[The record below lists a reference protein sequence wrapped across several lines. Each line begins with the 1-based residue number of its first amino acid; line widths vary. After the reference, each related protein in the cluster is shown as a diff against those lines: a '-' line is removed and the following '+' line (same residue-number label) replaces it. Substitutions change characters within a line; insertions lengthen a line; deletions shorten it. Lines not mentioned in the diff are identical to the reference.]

1 MTSSAAST
9 MTKRPKPILNLADL
23 RWLRQA
29 TYDEGRRLAEMVRRG
44 EVTRAQVEEALKEY
58 GDAEPAI
65 ALNYLDEWGITE

>member
-1 MTSSAAST
+1 MRRR
-9 MTKRPKPILNLADL
+9 KVKPILSLADL

-44 EVTRAQVEEALKEY
+44 EITRKMVEEALEEY

-65 ALNYLDEWGITE
+65 ALNYLDEWGIKE

>member
-1 MTSSAAST
+1 MRRRGV
-9 MTKRPKPILNLADL
+9 KRIIGLHDL

-44 EVTRAQVEEALKEY
+44 DITRTQVEEALEEY